1 MLENLIMSI
10 PILLVLSS
18 MVTGFSS
25 SKLTNINAGIISSLF
40 VFICLIFSLVIFYNS
55 FTNENSILYDDFY
68 KWISI
73 SGLNIGMGYLIDKL
87 SSMMMVVVLLISFV
101 VHVYS
106 IGYMRD
112 EKDFKRFFSY
122 IALFTFSMI
131 LLVMSNNLIQLFI
144 GWEGVGL
151 VSYLLI
157 GFFYKKE
164 SAIKA
169 NLKAFLINRIGDMF
183 FIIGIIM
190 VFVLLDS
197 FDYKTMFSNL
207 KLVDLSNQ
215 DYYYGF
221 SYIDIACFFL
231 FIGAM
236 AKSAQIPLHVWLPD
250 SMEGPTP
257 ISALIHAATMVTA
270 GIFMVARLSPIYIY
284 AEVTTDFILIIG
296 ALTALFIGV
305 IAIFE
310 NDIKKVIAYSTIS
323 QLGYMVSALG
333 INAYTVS
340 FFHLYTHAFFK
351 ALLFL
356 CAGSVIMSLHHNQDI
371 TKMGG
376 LRKKLPITYFCFLVG
391 TLCIIGFPLT
401 SGFFSKDLIL
411 EVMLYENTDLSFFVY
426 ILLLIGALITTVY
439 SLRLI
444 FIVFYGKYRG
454 GDIHKI
460 HEESYIILSPLI
472 ILATLSLLSGFV
484 IRTFIELPIFMFGV
498 KEIHY
503 EGLLP
508 FISHGILSPASV
520 TLIVGFLIAK
530 YLYLDNKELLFLSN
544 KYLKKLSMIIK
555 SKYKFD
561 EFFLNCSDFMK
572 ATSYFAATKFDIK
585 IIDSFIVNGLP
596 SKINKLSSYFKS
608 ISSGYLY
615 HYAFLIVFSLV
626 VIFGIILS
634 RVL

>member
-1 MLENLIMSI
+1 MENLIMSI
-10 PILLVLSS
+10 PIFLVLSS
-18 MVTGFSS
+18 VITGFSS
-25 SKLTNINAGIISSLF
+25 KKLNNISAGIISSML
-40 VFICLIFSLVIFYNS
+40 VFISLVFSLVIFYHS
-55 FTNENSILYDDFY
+55 FNNDSSILYDDFY
-68 KWISI
+68 QWISI
-73 SGLNIGMGYLIDKL
+73 NGLNIGMGYLIDKL
-87 SSMMMVVVLLISFV
+87 SAMMMVVVLLISFV

-112 EKDFKRFFSY
+112 EQDFKRFFSY

-190 VFVLLDS
+190 IFGMLDS
-197 FDYKTMFSNL
+197 FDYRTMFSNL
-207 KLVDLSNQ
+207 KLVDINNI
-215 DYYYGF
+215 DHYYGF

-270 GIFMVARLSPIYIY
+270 GIFMVARLSPIYSF

-376 LRKKLPITYFCFLVG
+376 LRERLPITHFCFLVG

-426 ILLLIGALITTVY
+426 ILLLIGAFVTTIY

-454 GDIHKI
+454 GDIQKI
-460 HEESYIILSPLI
+460 EEESFVILSPLI
-472 ILATLSLLSGFV
+472 ILAALSLLSGFA
-484 IRTFIELPIFMFGV
+484 IHTFIELPIFMYGI

-503 EGLLP
+503 EGLMP
-508 FISHGILSPASV
+508 FISHGVLSPASV
-520 TLIVGFLIAK
+520 TLIAGFFIAK
-530 YLYLDNKELLFLSN
+530 YLYLDNKKTSFLSN
-544 KYLKKLSMIIK
+544 KFISKISMIIK

-561 EFFLNCSDFMK
+561 EFFLSCSDIMK
-572 ATSYFAATKFDIK
+572 WVSHLAATKFDIK
-585 IIDSFIVNGLP
+585 VIDSFFVNGLP
-596 SKINKLSSYFKS
+596 RKINKLSGYFKS

-626 VIFGIILS
+626 VIFGIILT

>member
-1 MLENLIMSI
+1 MENLLMSI

-18 MVTGFSS
+18 AITGFSS
-25 SKLTNINAGIISSLF
+25 KKLNNISAGIISSML
-40 VFICLIFSLVIFYNS
+40 VFISLVFSLIIFYHSLNS
-55 FTNENSILYDDFY
+55 DNSILYDDFY
-68 KWISI
+68 QWISI
-73 SGLNIGMGYLIDKL
+73 NGLNIGMGYLIDKL
-87 SSMMMVVVLLISFV
+87 SAMMMVVVLLISFV

-112 EKDFKRFFSY
+112 EQDFKRFFSY

-190 VFVLLDS
+190 IFGLLDS

-207 KLVDLSNQ
+207 KLVDIDNI
-215 DYYYGF
+215 DHYYGF

-270 GIFMVARLSPIYIY
+270 GIFMVARLSPIYSF

-376 LRKKLPITYFCFLVG
+376 LRERLPITHFCFLVG

-426 ILLLIGALITTVY
+426 ILLLVGAFVTTVY

-444 FIVFYGKYRG
+444 FIVFYGKYRD
-454 GDIHKI
+454 GDIQKVE
-460 HEESYIILSPLI
+460 EESFVILSPLI
-472 ILATLSLLSGFV
+472 ILATLSLFSGFV
-484 IRTFIELPIFMFGV
+484 INTFVELPIFMYGI

-503 EGLLP
+503 EGLMP
-508 FISHGILSPASV
+508 FISHGVLSPASI
-520 TLIVGFLIAK
+520 TLIAGFFIAK
-530 YLYLDNKELLFLSN
+530 YLYLDNKKLSFLSN
-544 KYLKKLSMIIK
+544 KYMGKISMIIK

-561 EFFLNCSDFMK
+561 EFFLSCSDLMK
-572 ATSYFAATKFDIK
+572 WISHLAATKFDIK
-585 IIDSFIVNGLP
+585 VIDSFFVNGLP
-596 SKINKLSSYFKS
+596 RKINKLSGYFKS

-626 VIFGIILS
+626 VIFGIILT

>member
-1 MLENLIMSI
+1 MESILLLI
-10 PILLVLSS
+10 PILLLASSIIIGLSS
-18 MVTGFSS
+18 DSLNKFYSGVISTSLVFSS
-25 SKLTNINAGIISSLF
+25 LILSIIVLIKIYSSNDE
-40 VFICLIFSLVIFYNS
+40 IYYDNFY
-55 FTNENSILYDDFY
+55 D
-68 KWISI
+68 WISI
-73 SGLNIGMGYLIDKL
+73 NGLNIGIGYLIDKF
-87 SSMMMVVVLLISFV
+87 SSIMLVVVLFISFV

-106 IGYMRD
+106 IGYMKH
-112 EKDFKRFFSY
+112 EEDFKRFFSY

-157 GFFYKKE
+157 GFFYKKS

-183 FIIGIIM
+183 FILGIVMIYSL
-190 VFVLLDS
+190 FDS
-197 FDYKTMFSNL
+197 FDYRTMFLNLDSVNLSNL
-207 KLVDLSNQ
+207 ETYFGLN
-215 DYYYGF
+215 
-221 SYIDIACFFL
+221 YIDFACLLL

-270 GIFMVARLSPIYIY
+270 GIFMVGRLAPFY
-284 AEVTTDFILIIG
+284 ELTEFTTDFILIIG
-296 ALTALFIGV
+296 ASTALFMGL

-340 FFHLYTHAFFK
+340 FFHLFTHAFFK

-371 TKMGG
+371 RKMGG
-376 LRKKLPITYFCFLVG
+376 LKSKLPVTYACFLIG

-411 EVMLYENTDLSFFVY
+411 EVMLYEETTISFIAY
-426 ILLLIGALITTVY
+426 IMLLIGALVTTIY
-439 SLRLI
+439 SLRLM

-454 GDIHKI
+454 GDV
-460 HEESYIILSPLI
+460 EEISEQSNIILIPLILLAVLSLTSGYIIKV
-472 ILATLSLLSGFV
+472 FV
-484 IRTFIELPIFMFGV
+484 DLPIFMYGIKDIDYDGMV
-498 KEIHY
+498 TYIE
-503 EGLLP
+503 
-508 FISHGILSPASV
+508 HGILSPA
-520 TLIVGFLIAK
+520 TLTLVLGFFIAK
-530 YLYLDNKELLFLSN
+530 KLYKDNKEFLFLEN
-544 KYLKKLSMIIK
+544 NFLVEIKKVIK
-555 SKYKFD
+555 TKYKFD
-561 EFFLNCSDFMK
+561 ELFLYSSDVLK
-572 ATSYFAATKFDIK
+572 KTSIFVTHKLDIG
-585 IIDSFIVNGLP
+585 IIEIVFVNGVP
-596 SKINKLSSYFKS
+596 KKINSFSKILKKT
-608 ISSGYLY
+608 SSGYLY
-615 HYAFLIVFSLV
+615 HYAFSIVFSLV
-626 VIFGIILS
+626 VIFGIILV